1 MPGLPE
7 VTSLGEHFA
16 RNFCEGRNDWQT
28 RSPGDY
34 LRHGARPAYKAVTAG
49 QGNATLV
56 TNEASLVRVIAS
68 PSDTYWSRVI
78 EDVTMTDAGV
88 LEITLK
94 PLLVTGAYYL
104 GGTV

>member
-1 MPGLPE
+1 MANTSRAIFVKDGTTGKPVPQ
-7 VTSLGEHFA
+7 VTIYGI
-16 RNFCEGRNDWQT
+16 
-28 RSPGDY
+28 
-34 LRHGARPAYKAVTAG
+34 GARPAYKAVTAG